1 MLPLLQIPFREVFVI
16 LALFLPQLPFAE
28 GAKLDGRLW
37 SSPAI
42 RRDDNE
48 VQITPIAQGLQ
59 GMHEYKIAFA
69 AHSRAAAFCSPELQ
83 NCRFEHLTSLPSEKI
98 HIGCQVGKVYR
109 IVLRENYRVY
119 ALLVALLEF
128 VTQPKKKSKQGSTE
142 TWEEVAVRQ
151 SSPRSWLVAYIPT
164 PESFAPLPTQDEI
177 GMTTP
182 AQWALPP
189 SMLRLE
195 ARTFGMPILSLAEV
209 GTTVSANHLLQMATM
224 PLEHK
229 TTALGIPYPLQVSYQ
244 FDGADEL
251 MQSLHSLFGLSVTGN
266 TPRYCPQASRFGKYL
281 CVAARTDS
289 AHIIS
294 IALSLASAL
303 Q

>member
-109 IVLRENYRVY
+109 IVLRENYKVY

-151 SSPRSWLVAYIPT
+151 SSPRSW
-164 PESFAPLPTQDEI
+164 
-177 GMTTP
+177 
-182 AQWALPP
+182 W
-189 SMLRLE
+189 
-195 ARTFGMPILSLAEV
+195 
-209 GTTVSANHLLQMATM
+209 
-224 PLEHK
+224 
-229 TTALGIPYPLQVSYQ
+229 
-244 FDGADEL
+244 
-251 MQSLHSLFGLSVTGN
+251 
-266 TPRYCPQASRFGKYL
+266 
-281 CVAARTDS
+281 
-289 AHIIS
+289 
-294 IALSLASAL
+294 
-303 Q
+303 